1 MVKNTKGGNKGK
13 SMARKLITAPTS
25 SSIRLP
31 QSPLE
36 LFAIVTKHFGT
47 ICEVTTHDNKLFKCI
62 IRGKFRGRNKRNSL
76 IELGKIVL
84 IGLREWEAPNFLHTD
99 LLEIYEHSDIHS
111 LSIIPNSPIPA
122 LLSLNNNNTVNN
134 DVLFSNYTQNDT
146 IDYTPHT
153 IQDGIDTHH
162 DTPLDLYDI

>member
-1 MVKNTKGGNKGK
+1 
-13 SMARKLITAPTS
+13 MARKLITAPTS

-122 LLSLNNNNTVNN
+122 LLSLNNNNVSN
-134 DVLFSNYTQNDT
+134 DVLFSNHTLNVTFD
-146 IDYTPHT
+146 TPHT
-153 IQDGIDTHH
+153 IHDGLHTHH
-162 DTPLDLYDI
+162 DTDTPLDFYDI